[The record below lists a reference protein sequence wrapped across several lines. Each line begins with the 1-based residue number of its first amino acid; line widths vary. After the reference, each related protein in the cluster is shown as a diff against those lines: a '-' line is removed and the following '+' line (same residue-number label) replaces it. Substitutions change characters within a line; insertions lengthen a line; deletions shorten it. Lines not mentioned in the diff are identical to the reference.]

1 MKYITL
7 CLLCVCI
14 YAQASVEKKNIH
26 VLFDTDQ
33 YTLKPEAIATLDQIL
48 ASYSNQNAY
57 IEFYISGHT
66 DSDGSNAY
74 NDNLSQQ
81 RADAV
86 IAYLT
91 SHGLPAQWIEKN
103 TFGEKKPLLANN
115 NEENKSQNRRV
126 EIVIQKYK
134 FESADEIISYIAEPV
149 KAEYIADNT
158 HPIEIKA
165 EQGIALTFP
174 PHCFESEDGQAFDEK
189 NIKIE
194 LIAATTP
201 TDMIFNNLVCTSD
214 EGLLES
220 GGMYKITAR
229 SGDVEL
235 KLKDDT
241 TYRATLQNK
250 NPKQNMAVYTGITN
264 SNGTTSWLNTKNTF
278 SVESTFQGEL
288 PYITLDKGIID
299 TWKFRSKLQ
308 DEYVALDTK
317 IPALPSYIKGMRK
330 PKPPIAPSIYAK
342 KYQLKGIQKLIL
354 SKKMEEKK
362 LQDNFSKDNALY
374 LARWEKYEAKLD
386 KYETYLTQR
395 KDIENKNSDSY
406 KAFKKEVEDLY
417 MDLYLAGMQITQG
430 YAQKYFP
437 VVKYNLMKSST
448 RKNLRSTDLIAHCN
462 LIFKNYISKNPSYKN
477 DILYVQNYLQR
488 IDKFANS
495 VGLTLQLKHDSVQVY
510 QMSNLKRKRNFVNE
524 YFNTYMDYRAV
535 KPYFNQLTMNYV
547 DDKVKTGMMDPNNY
561 DQYYATELA
570 EMNWVNCDRFKQTD
584 FQYVLLSD
592 TTHYKADKFISYMP
606 KINSCIN
613 LYKNGNKLNM
623 PKEDAVVIRIVV
635 NNENKPMMG
644 TTRVSQNNMDEV
656 TITCEEV
663 RLVDIKNAIASL

>member
-48 ASYSNQNAY
+48 ASYPNQNAY

-74 NDNLSQQ
+74 NDKLSQQ

-103 TFGEKKPLLANN
+103 TFGEKKPLLANK

-134 FESADEIISYIAEPV
+134 FENADEIISYIAEPV
-149 KAEYIADNT
+149 KAEYIADNS

-165 EQGIALTFP
+165 EQGIALSFP

-189 NIKIE
+189 NVKIE

-201 TDMIFNNLVCTSD
+201 WDMIYNNLVCTSD

-241 TYRATLQNK
+241 TYRATLRNK
-250 NPKQNMAVYTGITN
+250 NPKQNMTVYTGITN

-288 PYITLDKGIID
+288 PYITLDQDIID
-299 TWKFRSKLQ
+299 AWQFSSKLP
-308 DEYVALDTK
+308 EEFVALDTR
-317 IPALPSYIKGMRK
+317 LPQVPKYIGGVRK
-330 PKPPIAPSIYAK
+330 PRPPMAPSIEAS
-342 KYQLKGIQKLIL
+342 KYQLKGIQKLFL
-354 SKKMEEKK
+354 SKTKEQEK
-362 LQDNFSKDNALY
+362 LYENFSKDHDLY
-374 LARWEKYEAKLD
+374 LARLEKYEAKVAR
-386 KYETYLTQR
+386 YETYLKNR
-395 KDIENKNSDSY
+395 KTIDQKNTEAY
-406 KAFKKEVEDLY
+406 NAYKKEIEE
-417 MDLYLAGMQITQG
+417 LYLDIYVAGMQVTES

-437 VVKYNLMKSST
+437 VVKHQLLKAST
-448 RKNLRSTDLIAHCN
+448 NKTLRSQDLISYCN
-462 LIFKNYISKNPSYKN
+462 KFFKRYLSKNPSYRKE
-477 DILYVQNYLQR
+477 IYFAQTSLQR
-488 IDKFANS
+488 LDKFAIKE
-495 VGLTLQLKHDSVQVY
+495 GLYLNLVLDSIRIY
-510 QMSNLKRKRNFVNE
+510 QKINLKEKRNFVSEYLLNYLDYRTIKT
-524 YFNTYMDYRAV
+524 YFNDEVLTYKQDQI
-535 KPYFNQLTMNYV
+535 N
-547 DDKVKTGMMDPNNY
+547 TGMMDPNNFEQFY
-561 DQYYATELA
+561 SADLSEL
-570 EMNWVNCDRFKQTD
+570 NWVNCDRFRDTK
-584 FQYVLLSD
+584 FQYVQLED
-592 TTHYKADKFISYMP
+592 TTTYLTDKFISYMP
-606 KINSCIN
+606 SINSCVN
-613 LYKNGNKLNM
+613 LNKQGKGLILPN
-623 PKEDAVVIRIVV
+623 EEAVIIRIAV
-635 NNENKPMMG
+635 NEYNIPVMG
-644 TTRVSQNNMDEV
+644 ITKIANNNLK
-656 TITCEEV
+656 TLPLICQEV
-663 RLVDIKNAIASL
+663 RLADIKNALASL